1 MMFTLTM
8 CIAIVNSNSI
18 FEDVGSNPRLR
29 TVQTII
35 SGVYYF
41 IYAELLKV
49 KFLPDLAVRL
59 IFYLISMIITNS

>member
-8 CIAIVNSNSI
+8 CIAIVNSNSV

-41 IYAELLKV
+41 VYAELLKV
-49 KFLPDLAVRL
+49 RFLPDLAVRL
-59 IFYLISMIITNS
+59 VFYLVSMIITNS